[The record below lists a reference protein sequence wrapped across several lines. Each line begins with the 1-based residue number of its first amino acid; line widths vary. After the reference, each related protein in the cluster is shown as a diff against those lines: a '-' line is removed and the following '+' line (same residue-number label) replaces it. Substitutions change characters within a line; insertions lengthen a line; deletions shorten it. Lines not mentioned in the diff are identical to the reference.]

1 LTNHKFG
8 LVIFFLS
15 YVLISEFYGRADS
28 DYNRPFCAIDMP
40 AKRKQPPKAAK
51 ATSAKAAKAAKAKKA
66 KANKSNSED
75 SDEEE
80 VKHDDELEG
89 NDARTASVLAYAA
102 HT

>member
-40 AKRKQPPKAAK
+40 AKRKQPKAAK
-51 ATSAKAAKAAKAKKA
+51 ATSAKAAKAAKGKKA
-66 KANKSNSED
+66 KANKSNSEE

-80 VKHDDELEG
+80 GKHDDELEG
-89 NDARTASVLAYAA
+89 NDARTASVLAHAA